1 MIFPHAN
8 VLLVLPLL
16 TVDVTQCSLDL
27 EDAVEMMDLV
37 RYSPL
42 PCAMRG
48 STVTLLC
55 SFTPSRPVVRVF
67 WCVNHLICHSGVP
80 SVYDSHEPSVDLRY
94 QYLGDLQRNC
104 TLQIHDIRRKDNT
117 FFRFR
122 MQFEEHMTRFTGLQG
137 VFVTVV
143 DGDPMRVESS
153 ASDRVSMGAAVK
165 LSCVSNCS
173 FHGLAVS
180 WHRDGHA
187 LPESGPTLWLTAAQS
202 ANYTCGLAARNT
214 TMSPPFWLNVE
225 QHQPVFR
232 MSIFFQDGHFAV
244 TLGNS
249 LRLLMV
255 LLGVVPIVFILVK
268 WRKCRPASRHDGK
281 HAGRD
286 QKGCEPVYMN
296 ATACAEERRPRQ
308 TGSGP
313 ERKASP

>member
-1 MIFPHAN
+1 
-8 VLLVLPLL
+8 
-16 TVDVTQCSLDL
+16 
-27 EDAVEMMDLV
+27 
-37 RYSPL
+37 
-42 PCAMRG
+42 MRG
-48 STVTLLC
+48 SIVTLLC
-55 SFTPSRPVVRVF
+55 SFTPIKPVFRVK
-67 WCVNHLICHSGVP
+67 WCVNHPLCNWIGP
-80 SVYDSHEPSVDLRY
+80 SVYDSSAPSDWRY
-94 QYLGDLQRNC
+94 QYLGDLERNC

-117 FFRFR
+117 IFRFR
-122 MQFEEHMTRFTGLQG
+122 MESEDRDGHFTDIKG
-137 VFVTVV
+137 VLVTVV

-153 ASDRVSMGAAVK
+153 ASDQVSKGAAVK

-173 FHGLAVS
+173 FHGLEVR

-187 LPESGPTLWLTAAQS
+187 LPESSPTLWLTAAQS

-214 TMSPPFWLNVE
+214 TMSPPFRLNVE
-225 QHQPVFR
+225 QHQT
-232 MSIFFQDGHFAV
+232 DGHFAL

-255 LLGVVPIVFILVK
+255 LLGVIPIIFIFVK
-268 WRKCRPASRHDGK
+268 WRKCRPASRHYGK

-296 ATACAEERRPRQ
+296 ATACAEERRPRK